1 MCGGK
6 EIIIVSQEKDGI
18 INFNNILVIRLST
31 DFETKKKTII
41 YVDCVG
47 DEHFGIGKYDTE
59 ERAKE
64 VLQKIIRQKSIFEY
78 FKNAPRDIQNSIADD
93 FIKQNIIFDTYEMP
107 EK

>member
-1 MCGGK
+1 M
-6 EIIIVSQEKDGI
+6 IIVSQEKDGI
-18 INFNNILVIRLST
+18 INFDNILVIRLST

-64 VLQKIIRQKSIFEY
+64 VLQEIWKFYEIAKRYECSSNNGITIFLEPKFSY
-78 FKNAPRDIQNSIADD
+78 V
-93 FIKQNIIFDTYEMP
+93 MP